1 MTTVSIVTETA
12 TKVVGCMTQN
22 TVMDEWCTLMV
33 VFMRFVGSFLVF
45 YCFSLQGQWRANR
58 YHGDGSLFHASGI
71 IYEGLWIDGYPE
83 CMSSLSL
90 SHYHFSL
97 SFLLSL

>member
-1 MTTVSIVTETA
+1 MYD
-12 TKVVGCMTQN
+12 TKHGHGR
-22 TVMDEWCTLMV
+22 MV
-33 VFMRFVGSFLVF
+33 YSDGSLYEVCGLFLSFF

>member
-12 TKVVGCMTQN
+12 TKVVGCMTRN
-22 TVMDEWCTLMV
+22 TVTGEWCTLMV
-33 VFMRFVGSFLVF
+33 VFMRSVGSFLVFF

-83 CMSSLSL
+83 SMSLSFSVIPSSSLSL
-90 SHYHFSL
+90 
-97 SFLLSL
+97 